1 MLWFVGSIWTCLSHP
16 TKAEYGGLWR
26 AAISMWSWR
35 EKAFERE
42 SRSNLGLRG
51 ETASWAT
58 FRRIFRSIHLMGL
71 PPGGRG
77 LLVSFAASRIGV
89 TQCSPPPWQDGHQ
102 QTRRPGNGISGHEIY
117 QGQIKGEGAGG
128 AHPPLLRDTCGFLIQ
143 LVFCKKQNK
152 TKQNYVVYWCW
163 SRARYECTPS

>member
-42 SRSNLGLRG
+42 SWSNLGLRG

-58 FRRIFRSIHLMGL
+58 FRRIFRSIHLLGL

-89 TQCSPPPWQDGHQ
+89 TQCSPRHDKMCISKHVGQATVSLGMRYIRGGSRGRVQGVRTPPQ
-102 QTRRPGNGISGHEIY
+102 
-117 QGQIKGEGAGG
+117 
-128 AHPPLLRDTCGFLIQ
+128 DTCGFLIQ
-143 LVFCKKQNK
+143 LVFCKKNK